1 MNNGKMKIENRI
13 SINFNEL
20 IEDCTKDG
28 KKIPKNDYLAEGR
41 FPIID
46 QGQEFIAG
54 YSNDDSEIYS
64 DVPAIIFGDHT
75 RVFKYIDFPFFLGA
89 DGVKLLK
96 AKQNV
101 SYKYLYY
108 FFSQAQFPNTGYA
121 RHFKWLKELQIP
133 LPPIE
138 TQKQIAATL
147 DKVTRIIAENKKLL
161 EKYDLLIKSRF
172 IEMFGDTVENPKQ
185 WIIEKL
191 KSLTSKIGSGAT
203 PKGGRESYISEG
215 ISLVRSMNVYNGF
228 FEYEGLAHITE
239 AQAKE
244 LDNVTLQE
252 NDVLLNITGASV
264 ARCCILPKDVL
275 PARVN
280 QHVSILRTTEKLNPV
295 YLSNLLISDTE
306 QRVLLGIGG
315 AGGATR
321 EAITKTELESLDI
334 PVPPLEL
341 QQQFAAFVQQIDKSK
356 FAVQKSL
363 EKAETLYKSLMQE
376 YFG

>member
-1 MNNGKMKIENRI
+1 MKIENRI

-172 IEMFGDTVENPKQ
+172 IEMFGDPVTNPMGWEQKKLCEIAEYWNGLTYKPENVQENGIIVLRSSNIQNSALDFSDTVRVNCKIKDKQ
-185 WIIEKL
+185 FVKQNDILMCSRNGSARLVGKVALISELSEPMSFGAFMMIIRSQYYSYLFTYFQTEAFRRQIR
-191 KSLTSKIGSGAT
+191 TGAT
-203 PKGGRESYISEG
+203 TT
-215 ISLVRSMNVYNGF
+215 VNQ
-228 FEYEGLAHITE
+228 IT
-239 AQAKE
+239 
-244 LDNVTLQE
+244 N
-252 NDVLLNITGASV
+252 NMLNIIT
-264 ARCCILPKDVL
+264 LPL
-275 PARVN
+275 
-280 QHVSILRTTEKLNPV
+280 
-295 YLSNLLISDTE
+295 
-306 QRVLLGIGG
+306 
-315 AGGATR
+315 
-321 EAITKTELESLDI
+321 
-334 PVPPLEL
+334 PPLEL
-341 QQQFAAFVQQIDKSK
+341 QQQFADFVQQIDKSK
-356 FAVQKSL
+356 F
-363 EKAETLYKSLMQE
+363 E
-376 YFG
+376 YDSEEVAA

>member
-138 TQKQIAATL
+138 TQKQIAVTL
-147 DKVTRIIAENKKLL
+147 DKVTKIISENKKLL

-172 IEMFGDTVENPKQ
+172 IEMFGDPVTNPMGWKKCAVIEEADCMVPGRDKPKSFTGQ
-185 WIIEKL
+185 IPWITIDDLNLMGRTKISKKGLGLTETEIAEVKRNPIPAESVIMSCVGNL
-191 KSLTSKIGSGAT
+191 GLCSIAAIPLIINQQLHSFQCKKNLIPDFLMYSLTYQK
-203 PKGGRESYISEG
+203 PY
-215 ISLVRSMNVYNGF
+215 MNMHANF
-228 FEYEGLAHITE
+228 T
-239 AQAKE
+239 
-244 LDNVTLQE
+244 T
-252 NDVLLNITGASV
+252 V
-264 ARCCILPKDVL
+264 AYMNKTTC
-275 PARVN
+275 N
-280 QHVSILRTTEKLNPV
+280 SIP
-295 YLSNLLISDTE
+295 I
-306 QRVLLGIGG
+306 I
-315 AGGATR
+315 
-321 EAITKTELESLDI
+321 
-334 PVPPLEL
+334 VPPIEL
-341 QQQFAAFVQQIDKSK
+341 QQQFATFVQQIDKSK
-356 FAVQKSL
+356 FVVQKSL